1 MRIHAGRAEFAFHS
15 ECLPVGLFPP
25 AEFRT
30 SFGALAPGDTLVL
43 YTDGVNEAM
52 NLQDEMFDLERVQE
66 VVARHATA
74 SVEDLR
80 VAILGAVEEFTR
92 GTYLADDLTL
102 LIIRYHGPT

>member
-1 MRIHAGRAEFAFHS
+1 M
-15 ECLPVGLFPP
+15 GLFST

-30 SFGALAPGDTLVL
+30 SSGALAPGDTLVL

-52 NLQDEMFDLERVQE
+52 NLQEEMFDLERLQE
-66 VVARHATA
+66 VVSRHATA

-80 VAILGAVEEFTR
+80 AAILGAVEEFTR

-102 LIIRYHGPT
+102 LIIRYHGPA